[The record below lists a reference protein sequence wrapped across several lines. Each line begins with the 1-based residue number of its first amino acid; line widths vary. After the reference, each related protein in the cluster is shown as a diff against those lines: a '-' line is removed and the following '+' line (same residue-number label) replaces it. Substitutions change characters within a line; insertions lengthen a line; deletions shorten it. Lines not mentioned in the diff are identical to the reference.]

1 MVLFFNP
8 VFKETMWG
16 GNKLETLFHYPAGKS
31 CGECWGISAHQNGI
45 TTVKDGQYQ
54 GKNLMELWKDHRDLF
69 GNYPSDEFPILVK
82 IIDAFDDLSIQ
93 VHPNDQQAK
102 LEGSL
107 GKNECWY
114 ILDADPFTDI
124 IIGHHAKNK
133 AEFMSYVEHRDYHHL
148 IQRLPI
154 KKGDFF
160 YIEAGTLHAICRGT
174 LLLEVQQSSD
184 ITYRFYDYDRM
195 YHGQKRELHLRK
207 AINTVKIPDEEVK
220 RELDHTTFDLEIKE
234 LNGKETMLNSPF
246 GTFFVCLEGTGK
258 LSDQEIKKGDFGFVT
273 SNETNLELSG
283 NIKMALITLKV
294 V

>member
-234 LNGKETMLNSPF
+234 LNGKETMQNSPF

-273 SNETNLELSG
+273 SSETNLELSG
-283 NIKMALITLKV
+283 NTKMALITLKV

>member
-1 MVLFFNP
+1 MVLFFQP

-16 GNKLETLFHYPAGKS
+16 GNKLEKLFQYPTGAS
-31 CGECWGISAHQNGI
+31 TGECWGISAHANGI
-45 TTVKDGQYQ
+45 THVKNGIYS
-54 GKNLMELWKDHRDLF
+54 GNSLVELWKNHRELF
-69 GNYPSDEFPILVK
+69 GNYPSQEFPILVK

-93 VHPNDQQAK
+93 VHPNDAQAK

-114 ILDADPFTDI
+114 ILDADPLTDI

-133 AEFMSYVEHRDYHHL
+133 AEFMSYIERGDYHHL

-154 KKGDFF
+154 KNGDFF

-195 YHGQKRELHLRK
+195 YHGKKRELHLRK
-207 AINTVKIPDEEVK
+207 ALNTVKIPDEEVK
-220 RELDHTTFDLEIKE
+220 KSLENTTFDLSIDDIAMKE
-234 LNGKETMLNSPF
+234 QRSNSAY
-246 GTFFVCLEGTGK
+246 GTFFACLEGTGTI
-258 LSDQEIKKGDFGFVT
+258 QEQGLKKGDFGFV
-273 SNETNLELSG
+273 SSDEISFSVSG
-283 NIKMALITLKV
+283 KMKLAFITLKIL
-294 V
+294 